1 VTGKLRLA
9 GASFRIGTLVLPFV
23 FQVEPTQADPL
34 PVFITFL
41 AVFALLVLIIG
52 LKWHPFIAL
61 VIVAIGT
68 GLALGM
74 GPAGT
79 MAAVSGGVGET
90 LGGLAIILGL
100 GAVLGGV
107 VAETGAAKV
116 ITDKLVA
123 GREGMSILWGLCAV
137 GFLIGIPLF
146 YTVAF
151 VMMAPIIISAAE
163 KAKLPLAMVAVA
175 AVVSLS
181 VTHGFLPPH
190 PAPMLISATYGADV
204 GKVLLYGI
212 ILGVPAVI
220 LAGPLLA
227 RTLRKMP
234 HTKGAL
240 TIRETSLPDQLPS
253 FGTSVL
259 CALLPVLLLGAGT
272 LVQSILTEAGNE
284 PVGPA
289 PDVVS
294 QGFFAEL
301 VASGLLTD
309 ATIALLIGVL
319 AAMFVLGRQTR
330 TPVAH
335 LMARVGKQLAPMAA
349 VLLIIAAGGAFK
361 QVLVDSGTSDYIV
374 DSLRGFDANPIF
386 IAWIIAAAL
395 RITLGSATV
404 AAITAAGIALPLAQS
419 GDASPELLVLA
430 TGAGS
435 LTCSHVNDTGF
446 WLFKEYFGLT
456 VPQTLRSW
464 TVMETVISL
473 VGLVGCLGLSYVV

>member
-1 VTGKLRLA
+1 
-9 GASFRIGTLVLPFV
+9 
-23 FQVEPTQADPL
+23 
-34 PVFITFL
+34 
-41 AVFALLVLIIG
+41 
-52 LKWHPFIAL
+52 
-61 VIVAIGT
+61 
-68 GLALGM
+68 
-74 GPAGT
+74 
-79 MAAVSGGVGET
+79 
-90 LGGLAIILGL
+90 
-100 GAVLGGV
+100 V

-175 AVVSLS
+175 TVASLS

-190 PAPMLISATYGADV
+190 PAPMLITETYGADV

-212 ILGVPAVI
+212 LLGIPSVI

-227 RTLRKMP
+227 RTMRNMP

-240 TIRETSLPDQLPS
+240 TFKETSLPDKLPTFS
-253 FGTSVL
+253 ASVL
-259 CALLPVLLLGAGT
+259 CALLPVLLLAAGT
-272 LVQSILTEAGNE
+272 LVQYLVGGAGE
-284 PVGPA
+284 DVAGVPTPA
-289 PDVVS
+289 TN
-294 QGFFAEL
+294 QGFFTEL

-319 AAMFVLGRQTR
+319 AAMFILGRQSE
-330 TPVAH
+330 TPVAR
-335 LMARVGKQLAPMAA
+335 LMSRVGKQLAPMAA

-361 QVLVDSGTSDYIV
+361 QVLVDSGTSNYIV
-374 DSLRGFDANPIF
+374 DVLQGFNANPIL
-386 IAWIIAAAL
+386 IAWLIAAAL
-395 RITLGSATV
+395 RVTLGSATV

-419 GDASPELLVLA
+419 GAASPELLVLA

-435 LTCSHVNDTGF
+435 LTLSHVNDTGF

-464 TVMETVISL
+464 TVMETVVSL
-473 VGLVGCLGLSYVV
+473 VGLVGCLGLSAFV

>member
-1 VTGKLRLA
+1 MPLL
-9 GASFRIGTLVLPFV
+9 ITL
-23 FQVEPTQADPL
+23 
-34 PVFITFL
+34 L
-41 AVFALLVLIIG
+41 AVLALLALIIG
-52 LKWHPFIAL
+52 LKWHPFISL
-61 VIVAIGT
+61 VLVAIGA

-74 GPAGT
+74 GPEGT
-79 MAAVSGGVGET
+79 MTAVSKGVGGT

-123 GREGMSILWGLCAV
+123 GREGMSILWGLCLV

-175 AVVSLS
+175 TVVSLS

-190 PAPMLISATYGADV
+190 PAPMLISNTYGADV

-212 ILGVPAVI
+212 ILGIPSVI

-227 RTLRKMP
+227 RTMKNMP

-240 TIRETSLPDQLPS
+240 TFKESNLPDKLPS
-253 FGTSVL
+253 FGAAVF
-259 CALLPVLLLGAGT
+259 CALLPVLLLAAGT
-272 LVQSILTEAGNE
+272 LVQGLVGGAEKVGSSSEAVN
-284 PVGPA
+284 
-289 PDVVS
+289 
-294 QGFFAEL
+294 QGFFTEL
-301 VASGLLTD
+301 VQSGLLTD

-319 AAMFVLGRQTR
+319 VAMFVLGGQSG
-330 TPVAH
+330 TPVPK
-335 LMARVGKQLAPMAA
+335 LMSRVGKQLAPMAA

-361 QVLVDSGTSDYIV
+361 QVLVDSGTSNYIV
-374 DSLRGFDANPIF
+374 DALQGTNASPIL
-386 IAWIIAAAL
+386 IAWMIAAAL

-404 AAITAAGIALPLAQS
+404 AAITAAGIVLPLAQS
-419 GDASPELLVLA
+419 GAASPELLVLA

-464 TVMETVISL
+464 TVMETVVSL

>member
-1 VTGKLRLA
+1 MPIL
-9 GASFRIGTLVLPFV
+9 
-23 FQVEPTQADPL
+23 
-34 PVFITFL
+34 ITFL
-41 AVFALLVLIIG
+41 AVLALLALIIG

-61 VIVAIGT
+61 VLVAIGA

-74 GPAGT
+74 GPEGT
-79 MAAVSGGVGET
+79 MAAVSSGVGGT

-123 GREGMSILWGLCAV
+123 GREGMSILWGLCLV

-175 AVVSLS
+175 TVVSLS

-190 PAPMLISATYGADV
+190 PAPMLISNTYGADV

-212 ILGVPAVI
+212 ILGIPSVI

-227 RTLRKMP
+227 RTMKNMP

-240 TIRETSLPDQLPS
+240 TFKETDLPDKLPS
-253 FGTSVL
+253 FGAAVL
-259 CALLPVLLLGAGT
+259 CALLPVLLLAAGT
-272 LVQSILTEAGNE
+272 LVQGLVGGAEEVEVSSEAVN
-284 PVGPA
+284 
-289 PDVVS
+289 

-301 VASGLLTD
+301 VQSGLLTD

-319 AAMFVLGRQTR
+319 VAMFVLGGQSG
-330 TPVAH
+330 TPVPK
-335 LMARVGKQLAPMAA
+335 LMSRVGKQLAPMAA

-361 QVLVDSGTSDYIV
+361 QVLVDSGTSNYIV
-374 DSLRGFDANPIF
+374 DVLQGFDANPIF
-386 IAWIIAAAL
+386 IAWVIAAAL

-419 GDASPELLVLA
+419 GAASPELLVLA

-464 TVMETVISL
+464 TVMETVVSL
-473 VGLVGCLGLSYVV
+473 VGLVGCLGLSYLV

>member
-1 VTGKLRLA
+1 MPIL
-9 GASFRIGTLVLPFV
+9 ITL
-23 FQVEPTQADPL
+23 
-34 PVFITFL
+34 L
-41 AVFALLVLIIG
+41 AVLSLLALIIG

-61 VIVAIGT
+61 VIVAIGA

-74 GPAGT
+74 GPEGT
-79 MAAVSGGVGET
+79 MGAVSKGVGGT

-123 GREGMSILWGLCAV
+123 GREGMSILWGLCLV

-175 AVVSLS
+175 TVVSLS

-190 PAPMLISATYGADV
+190 PAPMLISNTYGADV

-212 ILGVPAVI
+212 ILGVPSVI

-227 RTLRKMP
+227 RTLKNMP

-240 TIRETSLPDQLPS
+240 TFTETDLPDKLPG
-253 FGTSVL
+253 FAASVF
-259 CALLPVLLLGAGT
+259 CALLPVLLLAAGT
-272 LVQSILTEAGNE
+272 LVQSLLGGAEDVEASSQVAN
-284 PVGPA
+284 
-289 PDVVS
+289 

-301 VASGLLTD
+301 AQSGLLTD

-319 AAMFVLGRQTR
+319 VAMFVLGGQSG
-330 TPVAH
+330 TPVPK

-361 QVLVDSGTSDYIV
+361 QVLVDSGTSQYIV
-374 DSLRGFDANPIF
+374 DVLAGFDTNPIF
-386 IAWIIAAAL
+386 IAWVIAAAL
-395 RITLGSATV
+395 RVTLGSATV
-404 AAITAAGIALPLAQS
+404 AAITAAGIVLPLAQA
-419 GDASPELLVLA
+419 GAASPELLVLA

-464 TVMETVISL
+464 TVMETVVSL
-473 VGLVGCLGLSYVV
+473 VGLVGCLGLSQFV

>member
-1 VTGKLRLA
+1 MPIL
-9 GASFRIGTLVLPFV
+9 
-23 FQVEPTQADPL
+23 
-34 PVFITFL
+34 ITFL
-41 AVFALLVLIIG
+41 AVLALLALIIG

-61 VIVAIGT
+61 VLVAIGA

-79 MAAVSGGVGET
+79 MAAISSGVGGT

-123 GREGMSILWGLCAV
+123 GREGMSILWGLCLV

-175 AVVSLS
+175 TVVSLS

-190 PAPMLISATYGADV
+190 PAPMLISNTYGADV

-212 ILGVPAVI
+212 LLGIPSVI

-227 RTLRKMP
+227 RTMKNMP

-240 TIRETSLPDQLPS
+240 TFQETDLPDKLPS
-253 FGTSVL
+253 FAAAVF
-259 CALLPVLLLGAGT
+259 CALLPVLLLAAGT
-272 LVQSILTEAGNE
+272 LVQGLVGGAEEVEGLSE
-284 PVGPA
+284 PA
-289 PDVVS
+289 S
-294 QGFFAEL
+294 QGFFTEL
-301 VASGLLTD
+301 VQSGLLTN

-319 AAMFVLGRQTR
+319 VAMFVLGGQSG
-330 TPVAH
+330 TPVPK
-335 LMARVGKQLAPMAA
+335 LMSRVGKQLAPMAA

-361 QVLVDSGTSDYIV
+361 QVLVDSGTSNYIV
-374 DSLRGFDANPIF
+374 DSLKDFNTNPIL
-386 IAWIIAAAL
+386 IAWLIAAAL

-404 AAITAAGIALPLAQS
+404 AAITAAGIVLPLAQS
-419 GDASPELLVLA
+419 GEASPELLVLA

-435 LTCSHVNDTGF
+435 LTASHVNDTGF

-456 VPQTLRSW
+456 VTQTLRSW
-464 TVMETVISL
+464 TVMETVVSL
-473 VGLVGCLGLSYVV
+473 VGLVGCLGLSKII